1 MQGLS
6 KRFWQSPGLQAWQL
20 AGGGCNMFAIL
31 QQVWCHLLPWVFCRL
46 SSAQAPACSCCVLYM
61 LWPHTMSSHP
71 SHLSLSFRLRVNMGN
86 IYFTQGK
93 FAPAI
98 KMYRMALDSL
108 PGGANLPRARILR
121 NIGAAFVRM
130 GQYGDAAGAFEQVME
145 RAPDHQVGG
154 GPGPAGVVRGALST
168 AWLKQGRSGLAPR
181 QGMLGVQV
189 PTWMQCISYV

>member
-1 MQGLS
+1 
-6 KRFWQSPGLQAWQL
+6 
-20 AGGGCNMFAIL
+20 
-31 QQVWCHLLPWVFCRL
+31 
-46 SSAQAPACSCCVLYM
+46 
-61 LWPHTMSSHP
+61 
-71 SHLSLSFRLRVNMGN
+71 MGN

-145 RAPDHQVGG
+145 RAPDHQVSV
-154 GPGPAGVVRGALST
+154 GPGPAGALGT
-168 AWLKQGRSGLAPR
+168 AWLKEGRSGLAPR
-181 QGMLGVQV
+181 QGVLGVQV
-189 PTWMQCISYV
+189 PAWMWWISNLCRVADTKQHVSCPCVLCAVWVS